1 MTIHRFSCGDTLE
14 RRGDAIVACFAGVKS
29 VLGTAPLNGGRRDD
43 LKWIFNHGGETS
55 GEMRAPTY
63 EGHVAA
69 IAEELGL
76 RPEYSSGMS
85 TAANME
91 NVSIKT
97 LTFED
102 TSVTAVVTGGIDIN
116 AGRVGEEA
124 LWHEREGEFT
134 FVAGTINILLFI
146 DAHLTEGALAGAL
159 ATCTEAKT
167 AAVQELLVPSRYSSG
182 LATGSG
188 TDGTIIVSNPRSAVR
203 LTDAGKHFKLGELI
217 GKTVI
222 AAVKEAL
229 FLQTGLCPERQMD
242 IISRMCRFGVT
253 EDALIERLY
262 QKGLRCKGFAE
273 KFEAIRRDRALV
285 SKSSVYAHILDQYSW
300 GMIKEADA
308 LGAATVLL
316 AIMGMDSSELYVRK
330 DVSVHE
336 NVQESI
342 VKAYIDGIL
351 GLLT

>member
-1 MTIHRFSCGDTLE
+1 MTIHRFSNGDALE
-14 RRGDAIVACFAGVKS
+14 RRGDALVACFTDTRS

-43 LKWIFNHGGETS
+43 LKWIFNNGGEIS
-55 GEMRAPTY
+55 GEMRAQTY
-63 EGHVAA
+63 EEHAAA

-85 TAANME
+85 TAAYVE

-116 AGRVGEEA
+116 AGRIGEEA
-124 LWHEREGEFT
+124 LWHEREGKVA

-146 DAHLTEGALAGAL
+146 DAHLTEGALARAL
-159 ATCTEAKT
+159 VTCTEAKT
-167 AAVQELLVPSRYSSG
+167 AALQELLVPSCYSDG

-188 TDGTIIVSNPRSAVR
+188 TDGTIITTNPLSGVR

-222 AAVKEAL
+222 SAVKESL

-242 IISRMCRFGVT
+242 IISRMGRFGVT
-253 EDALIERLY
+253 EDALIERLC
-262 QKGLRCKGFAE
+262 QRGLRFNGFAE
-273 KFEAIRRDRALV
+273 KFDAIRRDRALV
-285 SKSSVYAHILDQYSW
+285 LKSSSYAHILDQYSW
-300 GMIKEADA
+300 GMINEEDA
-308 LGAATVLL
+308 LQAATVLL
-316 AIMGMDSSELYVRK
+316 AIMGMDSSGLYVHK
-330 DVSVHE
+330 DIFVHE
-336 NVQESI
+336 NVQETI
-342 VKAYIDGIL
+342 VEAYIDGIL
-351 GLLT
+351 GLLL